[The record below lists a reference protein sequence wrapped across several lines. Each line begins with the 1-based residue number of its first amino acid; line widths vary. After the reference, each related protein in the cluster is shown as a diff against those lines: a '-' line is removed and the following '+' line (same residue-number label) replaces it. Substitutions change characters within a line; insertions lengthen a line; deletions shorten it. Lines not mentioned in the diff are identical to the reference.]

1 MGYGPLIQ
9 VRYISQARR
18 PIELNLY
25 SVDHTDKSGKKPT
38 PIIILQ
44 SAPNLHSLYTYS
56 TTTQVGIQY
65 NFSCI

>member
-9 VRYISQARR
+9 GRYISQARCH
-18 PIELNLY
+18 IELNLD
-25 SVDHTDKSGKKPT
+25 SDDHTDKSGKKPT

-44 SAPNLHSLYTYS
+44 STPTLHSLYTYS